1 MSEADVITRMLH
13 AIDRLDWTVVR
24 ESFAP
29 VVATDYTSLWG
40 GEPADVRAELLIAQW
55 QEFTA
60 NLAATH
66 HQTGPIVV
74 SDGRAET
81 HVTAVHWLPNGD
93 AWTVHGHYI
102 AQLANGKIAAL
113 TLQTFRASGHEGLPT
128 VEARRPW
135 DGAHRD

>member
-1 MSEADVITRMLH
+1 VSDSDVISRMLH

-24 ESFAP
+24 ESFAD

-40 GEPADVRAELLIAQW
+40 GEPAEVPAEQLLSQW

-60 NLAATH
+60 TLAATH

-93 AWTVHGHYI
+93 AWTVYGHYV
-102 AQLANGKIAAL
+102 AQLVNGKIAAL
-113 TLQTFRASGHEGLPT
+113 TLSTFRAVGADGLPT
-128 VEARRPW
+128 VEAHRP
-135 DGAHRD
+135 

>member
-1 MSEADVITRMLH
+1 MSNPDVITRMLH
-13 AIDRLDWTVVR
+13 AIDRLDWPAVR
-24 ESFAP
+24 ESFAD

-40 GEPADVRAELLIAQW
+40 GEPADVPAEQLLAQW

-60 NLAATH
+60 TLAATH

-102 AQLANGKIAAL
+102 AHLAGGKIAAL
-113 TLQTFRASGHEGLPT
+113 TLQTFRAYGHEGLPT
-128 VEARRPW
+128 VEARRP
-135 DGAHRD
+135 

>member
-1 MSEADVITRMLH
+1 VSHPDVITRMLH

-24 ESFAP
+24 ESFAD

-40 GEPADVRAELLIAQW
+40 GEPGEVPAEQLLAQW

-60 NLAATH
+60 TLAATH
-66 HQTGPIVV
+66 HQTGAIVV

-81 HVTAVHWLPNGD
+81 HVTAVHWLADGD
-93 AWTVHGHYI
+93 AWTVYGHYV

-113 TLQTFRASGHEGLPT
+113 TLQTFRAYGHEGLPT
-128 VEARRPW
+128 VEPRRP
-135 DGAHRD
+135 